1 MLSIN
6 EIVEILF
13 VPGKFFRN
21 PKRGNEGF
29 VRILFRIT
37 PSILLFIAINAY
49 VMTIII
55 PVTTLAELLA
65 DYVITAFVSIIIF
78 WTLAI
83 QLRFFGL
90 SVFHTYQA
98 FMYGFVSFLMVGG
111 LSGAIGMLW
120 TLYSTYWGLVV
131 LHGIKKS
138 NALSSMI
145 IPALIILL
153 WQVFLSEN
161 GLAILASLY

>member
-1 MLSIN
+1 MISII
-6 EIVEILF
+6 EIAEIMV
-13 VPGKFFRN
+13 VPSRFFQN
-21 PKRGNEGF
+21 PKRKNEGPF
-29 VRILFRIT
+29 TILFRIL
-37 PSILLFIAINAY
+37 PSILLFIVVNTY
-49 VMTIII
+49 VMTVIFSS
-55 PVTTLAELLA
+55 TTFHELIA
-65 DYVITAFVSIIIF
+65 DYVVITFVSIVIF
-78 WTLAI
+78 WSLAI
-83 QLRFFGL
+83 QLRVFGL
-90 SVFHTYQA
+90 SIFRTYQA

-120 TLYSTYWGLVV
+120 ALFSTYWGLVV

-153 WQVFLSEN
+153 WQLFLSEN